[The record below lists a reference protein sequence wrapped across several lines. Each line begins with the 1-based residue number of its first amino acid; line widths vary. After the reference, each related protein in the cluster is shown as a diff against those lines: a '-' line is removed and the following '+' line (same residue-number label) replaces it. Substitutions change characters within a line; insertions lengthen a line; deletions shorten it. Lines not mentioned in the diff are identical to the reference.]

1 MDIYQH
7 FRKDEQPFIDQVLSW
22 KDDVETMYQ
31 SRLTNF
37 LNPREQKIIE
47 TLIGKEH
54 DVIHYDFFGGHSY
67 AERKR
72 ALIVPFYESLEVDRF
87 QTTVLEAKYHTK
99 FAQIEHPDILGSFLG
114 LGIDRKKIGEI
125 VVSDGIIQIV
135 IASEIA
141 PYVQANFTQIRNTKV
156 NFSEVPHDELR
167 LPKLNWKEKAYTASS
182 LRLDAFISEVYKL
195 SRKISQEL
203 ISKKYVKVNFKVI
216 EDSKYILNEGDM
228 LSVRGKGRSQLD
240 QINGRTKKDRIR
252 FTASILQ

>member
-114 LGIDRKKIGEI
+114 LGIERKKIGEI
-125 VVSDGIIQIV
+125 IVSDGVLQIV

-141 PYVQANFTQIRNTKV
+141 PYVQANFTKIRNTKV
-156 NFSEVPHDELR
+156 NFTEIAPHELQ
-167 LPKLNWKEKAYTASS
+167 LAELNWKEQAYTASS
-182 LRLDAFISEVYKL
+182 LRLDAFISEIYKL
-195 SRKISQEL
+195 SRKISQE
-203 ISKKYVKVNFKVI
+203 IIAKKYVKVNFKVI
-216 EDSKYILNEGDM
+216 EDSKYMLNEGDM
-228 LSVRGKGRSQLD
+228 LSVRGKGRSKLD
-240 QINGRTKKDRIR
+240 QINGKTKKDRIR